1 MVNYFVEEI
10 KRKHDKDLS
19 SDKRAL
25 SDLHTACEEA
35 KKNLSS
41 SPQANVAVRAL
52 FDGINFQSS
61 ITRACFE
68 DLNNDLFQS
77 AINLVGEAIEKA
89 GMDKSGIEDI
99 VLVGGSTRIPKVQQ
113 MLKDF
118 FGGLNLVRSI
128 NPDEAV
134 ALGATIQAAI
144 LLDGES
150 EAVKNLLLRDVT
162 PLSLG
167 ILVEGDLMN
176 TVVKRNT
183 PIPATLMKGFT
194 TTSDNQT
201 TTSIE
206 VFEGERTMTKDNN
219 LLGKFELIG
228 IPPAPRG
235 TAKVDVTFDIDEVSL
250 IAKHYQ
256 TKICCNL
263 NIFCIERYFA
273 RDCEGEVSRKHQ
285 QPNNHQRR
293 KPTDESGDRADDCG
307 GGALPSR

>member
-1 MVNYFVEEI
+1 MVNHFVAEI
-10 KRKHDKDLS
+10 KRKYNRDLS

-25 SDLHTACEEA
+25 SDLHNACEEA

-52 FDGINFQSS
+52 FDRVNFQSS

-68 DLNNDLFQS
+68 DLNKDLFQS
-77 AINLVGEAIEKA
+77 AINFMEEAIRNA
-89 GMDKSGIEDI
+89 GLTNSAIQDI

-167 ILVEGDLMN
+167 LNVLGDIMN

-183 PIPATLMKGFT
+183 PIPAKVTKEFFT
-194 TTSDNQT
+194 VTDNQT
-201 TTSIE
+201 SILFQ
-206 VFEGERTMTKDNN
+206 VLEGERTMTNDNN
-219 LLGKFELIG
+219 LLGKFELLG

-235 TAKVDVTFDIDEVSL
+235 RAIVDVTFNIDAVSHNCYHKFL
-250 IAKHYQ
+250 
-256 TKICCNL
+256 TKITFL
-263 NIFCIERYFA
+263 FFKYLF
-273 RDCEGEVSRKHQ
+273 
-285 QPNNHQRR
+285 
-293 KPTDESGDRADDCG
+293 
-307 GGALPSR
+307 